1 MMTITV
7 RFGRNVTINRSL
19 RVKDTYTS
27 IFPSYGISPDR
38 FETTMRKSF
47 YKGNK
52 GEALNKEYHCKSTEE
67 KRYLEEWLKTVNMRR
82 GRK

>member
-1 MMTITV
+1 
-7 RFGRNVTINRSL
+7 
-19 RVKDTYTS
+19 
-27 IFPSYGISPDR
+27 
-38 FETTMRKSF
+38 MRKSF

>member
-1 MMTITV
+1 MIKTTV

-19 RVKDTYTS
+19 RVKDTYPS
-27 IFPSYGISPDR
+27 IVPSYGISPDR

-52 GEALNKEYHCKSTEE
+52 EEPLDKEHHSKSTEE
-67 KRYLEEWLKTVNMRR
+67 KRYFEEWLKTVNMRR